1 MNYPAA
7 SYWVSLKAMNAPRG
21 GELPQEVLNQRKEE
35 TIMTENKTEQPHKLS
50 MTNTKQ
56 EMLKTYNALLKQL
69 QEKKEEELKP
79 ELKVEEKK
87 AKEVLKVASSLS
99 SEGVVKGI
107 SILKLDMSKMLTQIS
122 DKLEDEVTK
131 LDDIQKAI
139 DIKEEELKELFEIEK
154 SAATLAALI
163 EAQNQKRQEYEFEIA
178 QRKNDLTQEIEK
190 TRTEWK
196 TEKEKYEMETKEQ
209 NSAEKK
215 NSERE
220 KEEFQYTFKR
230 EQQLLK
236 DEFEDEKAKLE
247 REIQLK
253 REQMEKDLEESE
265 KAISEKEGDLNELR
279 QKVGA
284 FPKELETAVSK
295 AVKET
300 AEKITTEA
308 TNKEQLLNKEFEG
321 EQRVL
326 TTRIE
331 SLEKTVKEQTEQISK
346 LSGQLEKSYQKVE
359 DIAVKAIDGSSNLKS
374 LANLQQIMADQSK
387 KQE

>member
-1 MNYPAA
+1 
-7 SYWVSLKAMNAPRG
+7 
-21 GELPQEVLNQRKEE
+21 
-35 TIMTENKTEQPHKLS
+35 MTENKTEQPHKLS
-50 MTNTKQ
+50 MSNTKQ

-69 QEKKEEELKP
+69 QENKEEELKP
-79 ELKVEEKK
+79 EQKVEEKR
-87 AKEVLKVASSLS
+87 AKEVLEVASSLS

-107 SILKLDMSKMLTQIS
+107 SSLKLDMSKMLTQIS

-131 LDDIQKAI
+131 LNGIQKAI

-163 EAQNQKRQEYEFEIA
+163 EAQNQKRQEYESEMV
-178 QRKNDLTQEIEK
+178 QRKEDLTQEIEE
-190 TRTEWK
+190 TRTEWE

-209 NSAEKK
+209 NSVEKK
-215 NSERE
+215 KRERE

-253 REQMEKDLEESE
+253 REQMEKELTERET
-265 KAISEKEGDLNELR
+265 AISEKEGELNELR

-284 FPKELETAVSK
+284 SPKELETVVNK

-300 AEKITTEA
+300 AERITIEA

-321 EQRVL
+321 ERRVL

-359 DIAVKAIDGSSNLKS
+359 DIAVKAIDGSSNLQS
-374 LANLQQIMADQSK
+374 LSNLQQMMADQSK
-387 KQE
+387 RQE

>member
-1 MNYPAA
+1 
-7 SYWVSLKAMNAPRG
+7 
-21 GELPQEVLNQRKEE
+21 
-35 TIMTENKTEQPHKLS
+35 MTENKTEQPHKLS
-50 MTNTKQ
+50 MSNTKQ

-69 QEKKEEELKP
+69 QENKEEELKP
-79 ELKVEEKK
+79 EQKVEEKR
-87 AKEVLKVASSLS
+87 AKEVLEVASSLS

-107 SILKLDMSKMLTQIS
+107 SSLKLDMSKMLTQIS

-131 LDDIQKAI
+131 LNGIQKAI

-163 EAQNQKRQEYEFEIA
+163 EAQNQKRQEYESEMV
-178 QRKNDLTQEIEK
+178 QRKEDLTQEIEE
-190 TRTEWK
+190 TRTEWE

-209 NSAEKK
+209 NSVEKK
-215 NSERE
+215 KRERE

-236 DEFEDEKAKLE
+236 DEFEDKKAKLE

-253 REQMEKDLEESE
+253 REQMEKELTERET
-265 KAISEKEGDLNELR
+265 AISEKEGELNELR

-284 FPKELETAVSK
+284 SPKELETVVNK

-300 AEKITTEA
+300 AERITIEA

-321 EQRVL
+321 ERRVL

-359 DIAVKAIDGSSNLKS
+359 DIAVKAIDGSSNLQS
-374 LANLQQIMADQSK
+374 LSNLQQMMADQSK
-387 KQE
+387 RQE